1 MRGSDIIKPGMMEDL
16 LIKSVKPGE
25 IVLTDPSNDE
35 IGIIQKAD
43 QTERD
48 KILAKIED
56 DIKDDDLTEKKGY
69 SAQAAHKG
77 KDLGKKGKNFKKIA
91 DKASKEYGSKEAGER
106 VAGAALAK
114 LRKESVET
122 DQNLM
127 MEGMSMFISGELD
140 EKLKPSMGLGAY
152 IKDFEKSKN
161 KRFAGKSK
169 EDRIKMAKGAYYGA
183 TKESVDEAYDPKADI
198 EAGYQYYVID
208 KQSKKIVG
216 KYRNGVTASTA
227 VDKKDN
233 AYGGY
238 RYSRKRIDSMLTE
251 ESQDVEHLALTPEML
266 LRSME
271 WARESSGEDI
281 QLHKY
286 VESVSQVA
294 AEKGIVSSDDY
305 EEVIA
310 KVSPNDPNVTD
321 EGPDATKE
329 SDY

>member
-91 DKASKEYGSKEAGER
+91 NKASKEYGSKEAGER
-106 VAGAALAK
+106 VAGAVLAK

-152 IKDFEKSKN
+152 IKDFEQSKN

-183 TKESVDEAYDPKADI
+183 TKESVDEAYDPKTDI

-216 KYRNGVTASTA
+216 KYRNGVTASNA

-321 EGPDATKE
+321 EGPDTTKE